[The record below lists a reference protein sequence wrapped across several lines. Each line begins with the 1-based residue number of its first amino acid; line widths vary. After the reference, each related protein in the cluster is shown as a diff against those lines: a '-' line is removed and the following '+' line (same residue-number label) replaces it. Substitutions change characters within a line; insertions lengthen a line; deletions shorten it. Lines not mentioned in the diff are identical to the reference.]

1 MNRMAWALM
10 FGGIALMILL
20 VAWQGA
26 DGIGETLGRAGW
38 GLCWLGL
45 LYIPP
50 LLLLSRSWSIL
61 FPIEGRPSFKS
72 IFVATWIGNAINWML
87 PVAQIGGD
95 FAKAIWLSRRG
106 NYGPT
111 VGAATLADKTLQATA
126 QAIVSLIGV
135 GLFVQ
140 QIGNTDWV
148 FRILVFCILLLIS
161 VYIFYRL
168 QMGGLVTRLTG
179 ITLRMAKV
187 REFLNLAGGARQL
200 DDRVREIYGNYS
212 NLGRSLIGRVIAR
225 LMISGEVLLALY
237 LMGYPVSL
245 AEAVLIETLGQTVK
259 AASFMVPG
267 SYGVQEGG
275 FILIGAL
282 LGLPTGLALALAL
295 AKRTREWMIGIP
307 ALGYWYWDERRLA
320 FQER

>member
-1 MNRMAWALM
+1 MSRAAWALM
-10 FGGIALMILL
+10 FVGIVLVVLL
-20 VAWQGA
+20 VVWQGA
-26 DGIGETLGRAGW
+26 DRIGETLGRAGW

-61 FPIEGRPSFKS
+61 FPLGGRPGFKS
-72 IFVATWIGNAINWML
+72 IFVATWIGSAINWIL
-87 PVAQIGGD
+87 PVAQVGGD

-106 NYGPT
+106 YHGPT
-111 VGAATLADKTLQATA
+111 VGAATLVDKTLQATA
-126 QAIVSLIGV
+126 QAFVSLIGV

-140 QIGNTDWV
+140 QIGNTDWI

-161 VYIFYRL
+161 LYFFFRL
-168 QMGGLVTRLTG
+168 QKGGLVTRLIG
-179 ITLRMAKV
+179 ITLRMGKG

-200 DDRVREIYGNYS
+200 DDCVREIYGNYS
-212 NLGRSLIGRVIAR
+212 NLGWSLIGRVVAR

-282 LGLPTGLALALAL
+282 LGFPTGLALALAL
-295 AKRTREWMIGIP
+295 AKRTREWMVGIP
-307 ALGYWYWDERRLA
+307 ALGYWYWNENRLA